1 MNHLNDYAKTELS
14 KLAKLWLDAS
24 VDPDSAT
31 ALGEIEIELEAMLA
45 ATGVMSEDDA
55 IESIEPLQVGP
66 DRAIRVELE
75 DEVVHIL
82 AE

>member
-1 MNHLNDYAKTELS
+1 MNIIAPHMKTELS
-14 KLAKLWLDAS
+14 VLAKCWLDAS
-24 VDPDSAT
+24 VDPDSAP
-31 ALGEIEIELEAMLA
+31 ALGEIEIELEQALIFA
-45 ATGVMSEDDA
+45 GVMDEDDA

-75 DEVVHIL
+75 DEVVCIL